1 MGSPPGTWAG
11 SRRDDCG
18 PRVWRRRWHGRPPRG
33 PGRAR
38 RVRRSR
44 GCRPRVRSPARPTL
58 PPATRRGRGAR
69 PGGTPSP
76 RSRRGAP
83 SSWAPRTCY
92 GRRGRCACSRR
103 AASRRARPRTRR
115 TEPGRGG
122 FPRGRPTAFPTDPLP
137 PPERGSRNLGS
148 RRQRALVRGDGRD
161 SAAFPKGIRPA
172 SVASPG
178 TITRGTLPTGPRIST
193 SPSQKHSALSHLV
206 ATQYLDLDC
215 GARARA
221 ARARGS
227 CPRPRQRSCRRR
239 PAWSPAPSRAR
250 GGHRQ
255 ATASA
260 PAPALARARGPS
272 HGIRRGPPPRRVR
285 RRSSSPY
292 GAAFAEPRGHA
303 AGTSGT
309 QPANG
314 SIAGFALSGA
324 SGGAGD
330 RSSMLAYLAAV
341 LRTGAGRAGDLGRS
355 GPVGA
360 RSSDTSPYAEG
371 HGRPSLPPPGGWSQ
385 VSVPPGGIVGH
396 GRAPCAGAWP
406 RQCEYRT
413 ETDERV
419 ARKLMRFLLSS
430 Y

>member
-18 PRVWRRRWHGRPPRG
+18 PRVWRRCWHGRPPRG

-38 RVRRSR
+38 RVRRS
-44 GCRPRVRSPARPTL
+44 GSCRRCVRSPACPTL
-58 PPATRRGRGAR
+58 PSATRRSRGAR

-122 FPRGRPTAFPTDPLP
+122 SREGGR
-137 PPERGSRNLGS
+137 RRS
-148 RRQRALVRGDGRD
+148 RRTPSRLPSGG
-161 SAAFPKGIRPA
+161 
-172 SVASPG
+172 
-178 TITRGTLPTGPRIST
+178 RGTSARGGGGP
-193 SPSQKHSALSHLV
+193 SPAGTA
-206 ATQYLDLDC
+206 ATRPPSR
-215 GARARA
+215 RASDRPRSRRRAPSRA
-221 ARARGS
+221 APCQRARGS
-227 CPRPRQRSCRRR
+227 RRAPRRNTPPSRTSLPRSTSTSIAGRGRGRLGPGAPARDHGNEAAAGVPRGPRRPAGPGVAIARRR
-239 PAWSPAPSRAR
+239 PPRRPPLSHEPAD
-250 GGHRQ
+250 
-255 ATASA
+255 
-260 PAPALARARGPS
+260 
-272 HGIRRGPPPRRVR
+272 RRIGSGAGPPPRRVCR
-285 RRSSSPY
+285 RPSSPH
-292 GAAFAEPRGHA
+292 GAASAEPRGHA
-303 AGTSGT
+303 ASTSGT
-309 QPANG
+309 QPVSG
-314 SIAGFALSGA
+314 PIAGLSPSGA

-330 RSSMLAYLAAV
+330 RSPVLAYLAAV
-341 LRTGAGRAGDLGRS
+341 LRTGAGRAGGLGRS

-360 RSSDTSPYAEG
+360 RSSDTLSYAEG
-371 HGRPSLPPPGGWSQ
+371 HGRPSLPPPGGWSR